1 MGYWHITV
9 EYLLFKTYSSL
20 VAQKIK
26 NLHAMKEMQVQDLGR
41 EDPLEKE
48 LATQSSILPGQFH
61 RQRSLVIYSPWGC
74 KGSDTTE

>member
-20 VAQKIK
+20 MAQKIK
-26 NLHAMKEMQVQDLGR
+26 NLHAMKEMQVQDLGG

-48 LATQSSILPGQFH
+48 LATQSSILPG
-61 RQRSLVIYSPWGC
+61 
-74 KGSDTTE
+74 